1 MKKGIYRAVDL
12 RRVNIEKVKKGL
24 RGCVVEVAVD
34 AAKEVQYG
42 AIRPKGGDVIGIVK
56 WKQPS
61 EMGTFLEFLASL
73 EASGV
78 EVIVE
83 STGTYADALRHQVQ
97 RAGCSVFRV
106 SAKRVFDAAEVYDGV
121 PSSHDAKAAWVIG
134 RLHQEGLSVQWK
146 DEGILTRRL
155 RAVVKTKAMF
165 DEAEQRAVCRLEAQL
180 ARYWPEL
187 TNLLKLNRVSLAAL
201 LEAHG
206 GPEAVA
212 SDPDGAIRV
221 LKKASRGG
229 FKSERYKA
237 VIESARTT
245 IGCPMIEDE
254 RLALSALASELIC
267 QRQKGAEAEQRIHM
281 LMTNDAGLEQ
291 AGEVFGKTTA
301 AVFYTLV
308 GDPQKFDSTGALLKG
323 FGLNVKI
330 RCSGKKRGELHI
342 TKRGPGLARWY
353 MYLAALRCIKADPIV
368 RAWYDKKVARDGGKL
383 KMKAVVAVM
392 RKLVKALWHVARGK
406 AFDAS
411 LLFDTSVLDLAGRV
425 NGGASVGRG
434 SAGNS
439 QMVFPTA
446 TSNAEV
452 ATRQ

>member
-12 RRVNIEKVKKGL
+12 KRVVINKVNAGL
-24 RGCVVEVAVD
+24 NGCVAEVAVD
-34 AAKEVQYG
+34 AAKQVQYG
-42 AIRPKGGDVIGIVK
+42 AIRPKGGEVIRIVK
-56 WKQPS
+56 WKQPD
-61 EMGTFLEFLASL
+61 EMGSFLEFLASL
-73 EASGV
+73 DAKAV
-78 EVIVE
+78 EVIME

-97 RAGCSVFRV
+97 RAGFSVFRV

-134 RLHQEGLSVQWK
+134 RLHQEGLSVRWK
-146 DEGILTRRL
+146 EQEILMRRL
-155 RAVVKTKAMF
+155 RAVIKTKAMF

-180 ARYWPEL
+180 ARYWPEV

-201 LEAHG
+201 LEAYG

-212 SDPDGAIRV
+212 SDPDGAIKV
-221 LKKASRGG
+221 LKKASCGG
-229 FKSERYKA
+229 FRSEKYKA

-254 RLALSALASELIC
+254 RVALSVLAIELYC
-267 QRQKGAEAEQRIHM
+267 QRQKGAEAEQRVHT
-281 LMTNDAGLEQ
+281 LMMDDAGLAQ
-291 AGEVFGKTTA
+291 TGEVFGKTTA

-323 FGLNVKI
+323 FGLNVKT
-330 RCSGKKRGELHI
+330 RCSGKKRGQLHI
-342 TKRGPGLARWY
+342 TKRGPGLGRWY
-353 MYLAALRCIKADPIV
+353 MYLAALRMIKDDPIV
-368 RAWYDKKVARDGGKL
+368 RAWYDKKVARDGGKV

-411 LLFDTSVLDLAGRV
+411 LLFDASELDLADRA
-425 NGGASVGRG
+425 NGGASVGSG
-434 SAGNS
+434 AAGDS
-439 QMVFPTA
+439 QKVFPIA
-446 TSNAEV
+446 TSNHRGRA
-452 ATRQ
+452 